1 MLNVLRPT
9 CCFASALVFCVSL
22 GPNQAARAQT
32 PRDAEAPLTQF
43 YQQLERTI
51 ISGRAIAYLAML
63 SPSLAAQPSTRQ
75 FVTRNI
81 VAGVTNVTIKE
92 LGRLPLSD
100 VPEGQGYSVL
110 MEVFREQRL
119 AGNVATWLL
128 NVRRDI
134 DPLTN
139 QPFRGGSEWR
149 IVGQQRLTQVG
160 GLFRLELHPERQYI
174 VRNLTI
180 SATDLTLS
188 LPQGMAFVADT
199 GQGIT
204 ALVLQG
210 EGEMDFTPPTLVEQ
224 GQLRLFAGDETLR
237 TTFTSAFIRMNP
249 SDFDALVSQQA
260 LMERTVGLRDY
271 EKAQEVFD
279 NYASESY
286 LVDIGDLSTE
296 AWWVLPNERD
306 LLIELDTP
314 HYDQLTYVRAG
325 RKAEDVQL
333 FDREGRRNISIYA
346 SNEKLLTRGRFY
358 SEDDLIDYD
367 IENYDLDVMFLPK
380 RDWLEGRATLIL
392 RAVRDL
398 SLLSIRLADELT
410 VESVFAES
418 LGRLFPIRTPG
429 QNTMILNLPET
440 IAAGDEVT
448 LTIDYNGEL
457 PAEAVD
463 HQTIVP
469 RTLSLLDSSRFVHP
483 TIRFGP
489 QPHYLYSS
497 RSFWYPQSLVTDFA
511 PATLRITV
519 PPDFECIASGHRSGA
534 PRELYGEESEGMPDG
549 SKEYVFKAEQ
559 PIRYLTALLSG
570 FVQVASAEVQL
581 PMSAGASTQH
591 RIALSVEANPRQ
603 RRPARSLSERA
614 KAILS
619 FYTSLIGDVP
629 YESLTV
635 AMVESELPG
644 GHSPAH
650 ISMINEPMQASNL
663 LWRRDPVFFADAPDF
678 FLAHELA
685 HQWWGQAVGWNN
697 YHEQWLSEGFAQYFA
712 ALHARHAQGDDVF
725 RGIMRQMRDWAM
737 QQSDQ
742 GPVYLGYRLGHI
754 QGDRRI
760 FRALVYNKGAM
771 VLHMLHRLL
780 GDEIFFRGVRR
791 FYTDRLYQKAG
802 TEDLRLA
809 FEQVSSVPL
818 TRFFDRYI
826 HSTGLPELEFTYRL
840 ETAPEEE
847 NASVVKLRF
856 EQRTDELYDVPV
868 TVTLHYTTGDPQN
881 VVVSVTERVTEVRVP
896 LVGPLSRVD
905 VNRDFEALA
914 RIVDQN

>member
-1 MLNVLRPT
+1 M
-9 CCFASALVFCVSL
+9 
-22 GPNQAARAQT
+22 
-32 PRDAEAPLTQF
+32 
-43 YQQLERTI
+43 
-51 ISGRAIAYLAML
+51 
-63 SPSLAAQPSTRQ
+63 
-75 FVTRNI
+75 
-81 VAGVTNVTIKE
+81 
-92 LGRLPLSD
+92 
-100 VPEGQGYSVL
+100 
-110 MEVFREQRL
+110 
-119 AGNVATWLL
+119 
-128 NVRRDI
+128 
-134 DPLTN
+134 
-139 QPFRGGSEWR
+139 
-149 IVGQQRLTQVG
+149 
-160 GLFRLELHPERQYI
+160 
-174 VRNLTI
+174 
-180 SATDLTLS
+180 
-188 LPQGMAFVADT
+188 
-199 GQGIT
+199 
-204 ALVLQG
+204 
-210 EGEMDFTPPTLVEQ
+210 
-224 GQLRLFAGDETLR
+224 
-237 TTFTSAFIRMNP
+237 
-249 SDFDALVSQQA
+249 
-260 LMERTVGLRDY
+260 
-271 EKAQEVFD
+271 
-279 NYASESY
+279 
-286 LVDIGDLSTE
+286 
-296 AWWVLPNERD
+296 
-306 LLIELDTP
+306 
-314 HYDQLTYVRAG
+314 
-325 RKAEDVQL
+325 
-333 FDREGRRNISIYA
+333 
-346 SNEKLLTRGRFY
+346 TRGRFY

-410 VESVFAES
+410 VESVSAES

-429 QNTMILNLPET
+429 QNTMILHLPET

-469 RTLSLLDSSRFVHP
+469 RNLSLLESSRFVHP
-483 TIRFGP
+483 TIRSGP

-519 PPDFECIASGHRSGA
+519 PPDFECVASGHRSGA

-549 SKEYVFKAEQ
+549 SKAYVFKAEQ
-559 PIRYLTALLSG
+559 PIRYLAALLSG

-581 PMSAGASTQH
+581 PMSAGASAQH

-650 ISMINEPMQASNL
+650 ISMINEPRQASNL

-780 GDEIFFRGVRR
+780 G
-791 FYTDRLYQKAG
+791 
-802 TEDLRLA
+802 
-809 FEQVSSVPL
+809 
-818 TRFFDRYI
+818 
-826 HSTGLPELEFTYRL
+826 
-840 ETAPEEE
+840 
-847 NASVVKLRF
+847 

-868 TVTLHYTTGDPQN
+868 TVTLHYTTGDSQN

-896 LVGPLSRVD
+896 LTGPLSRVD

>member
-1 MLNVLRPT
+1 MVNYLRTNLCLAAVL
-9 CCFASALVFCVSL
+9 AICVVL
-22 GPNQAARAQT
+22 GANQAARAQT
-32 PRDAEAPLTQF
+32 PGVAAPPLNQF

-51 ISGRAIAYLAML
+51 ISGRAIAYLGML
-63 SPSLAAQPSTRQ
+63 SPSLAAQPSARQ
-75 FVTRNI
+75 FVRQNI
-81 VAGVTNVTIKE
+81 LAGVTNVTIKE

-100 VPEGQGYSVL
+100 VPEGQGYAVL
-110 MEVFREQRL
+110 LEVFREQRL

-134 DPLTN
+134 DPLTG
-139 QPFRGGSEWR
+139 QSFRDGPEWR

-180 SATDLTLS
+180 STTDLTLT

-210 EGEMDFTPPTLVEQ
+210 EGEMDFTPTTSVEQ
-224 GQLRLFAGDETLR
+224 GQLRLFSGDEALR
-237 TTFTSAFIRMNP
+237 TTFTSAFIRVNP
-249 SDFDALVSQQA
+249 SDFDALVPQQA

-271 EKAQEVFD
+271 ERAQEVFD
-279 NYASESY
+279 QYAPESY
-286 LVDIGDLSTE
+286 LVDIGDLSAE

-314 HYDQLTYVRAG
+314 HYDQLTYVKSD
-325 RKAEDVQL
+325 RKAEDIQL
-333 FDREGRRNISIYA
+333 FDREGQRNISVYA
-346 SNEKLLTRGRFY
+346 SSEKLLTRGRFY

-367 IENYDLDVMFLPK
+367 IENYDLDVMFLPR
-380 RDWLEGRATLIL
+380 RDWVEGRATLAM

-398 SLLSIRLADELT
+398 SLFSIRLADELA
-410 VESVFAES
+410 VESVTAEGV
-418 LGRLFPIRTPG
+418 GRLFPIRTPG
-429 QNTMILNLPET
+429 QNTMILNLPES

-448 LTIDYNGEL
+448 LTIDYRGEL

-463 HQTIVP
+463 HQSIVP
-469 RTLSLLDSSRFVHP
+469 RNLSLLDSSRFVHP
-483 TIRFGP
+483 TIRSGP

-511 PATLRITV
+511 PATIRITV
-519 PPDFECIASGHRSGA
+519 PPDFEAVASGHRSGA

-549 SKEYVFKAEQ
+549 SKEYVFEAEQ
-559 PIRYLTALLSG
+559 PIRYLAALMSG
-570 FVQVASAEVQL
+570 FVQVASEKVQL
-581 PMSAGASTQH
+581 PMSTITSKQN

-603 RRPARSLSERA
+603 RRAARSLSERA

-635 AMVESELPG
+635 ALVESELPG

-663 LWRRDPVFFADAPDF
+663 LWRRDPVYFMDAPDF

-712 ALHARHAQGDDVF
+712 ALHARHSQGDDVF
-725 RGIMRQMRDWAM
+725 RGIMRQMREWAM

-780 GDEIFFRGVRR
+780 GDEVFFQGVRR
-791 FYTDRLYQKAG
+791 FYADRKYQKAG
-802 TEDLRLA
+802 TEDLRVA
-809 FEQVSSVPL
+809 FEQVSSIPL

-826 HSTGLPELEFTYRL
+826 HSTGLPDLAFTYRV
-840 ETAPEEE
+840 ETVPDNEG
-847 NASVVKLRF
+847 ASVVKLRF

-868 TVTLHYTTGDPQN
+868 TVRLRYTTGGSQN
-881 VVVSVTERVTEVRVP
+881 VVVSVTDRVTEVRVP
-896 LVGPLSRVD
+896 LAGSLSRVD

-914 RIVDQN
+914 RIVDEN

>member
-1 MLNVLRPT
+1 
-9 CCFASALVFCVSL
+9 
-22 GPNQAARAQT
+22 
-32 PRDAEAPLTQF
+32 
-43 YQQLERTI
+43 
-51 ISGRAIAYLAML
+51 
-63 SPSLAAQPSTRQ
+63 
-75 FVTRNI
+75 
-81 VAGVTNVTIKE
+81 
-92 LGRLPLSD
+92 
-100 VPEGQGYSVL
+100 
-110 MEVFREQRL
+110 
-119 AGNVATWLL
+119 
-128 NVRRDI
+128 
-134 DPLTN
+134 
-139 QPFRGGSEWR
+139 
-149 IVGQQRLTQVG
+149 
-160 GLFRLELHPERQYI
+160 RQYI

-603 RRPARSLSERA
+603 RRPARSLS
-614 KAILS
+614 
-619 FYTSLIGDVP
+619 
-629 YESLTV
+629 
-635 AMVESELPG
+635 
-644 GHSPAH
+644 
-650 ISMINEPMQASNL
+650 
-663 LWRRDPVFFADAPDF
+663 
-678 FLAHELA
+678 
-685 HQWWGQAVGWNN
+685 
-697 YHEQWLSEGFAQYFA
+697 
-712 ALHARHAQGDDVF
+712 
-725 RGIMRQMRDWAM
+725 
-737 QQSDQ
+737 
-742 GPVYLGYRLGHI
+742 
-754 QGDRRI
+754 
-760 FRALVYNKGAM
+760 
-771 VLHMLHRLL
+771 
-780 GDEIFFRGVRR
+780 
-791 FYTDRLYQKAG
+791 
-802 TEDLRLA
+802 
-809 FEQVSSVPL
+809 
-818 TRFFDRYI
+818 
-826 HSTGLPELEFTYRL
+826 
-840 ETAPEEE
+840 
-847 NASVVKLRF
+847 
-856 EQRTDELYDVPV
+856 
-868 TVTLHYTTGDPQN
+868 
-881 VVVSVTERVTEVRVP
+881 
-896 LVGPLSRVD
+896 
-905 VNRDFEALA
+905 
-914 RIVDQN
+914 